1 MANYAIISNDVV
13 TDVCDVDPK
22 TRYHPDLAKAF
33 VSVPSNV
40 KHGWIKTGTNTFKAP
55 TPTTPNP
62 NPTPGV
68 GKVSVSDQKIC
79 KTEVMLVL
87 TRAERQAWKAK
98 IGSDTLIDAIEEEWE
113 SNKETWFSTVNATN
127 PYKTA
132 LADLKTKGVISD
144 AGITKLKNKYFLDNE
159 NF

>member
-1 MANYAIISNDVV
+1 MANYAIIANDIV
-13 TDVCDVDPK
+13 TDVCNVDPK
-22 TRYHPDLAKAF
+22 TRYHPDLAKEF
-33 VSVPSNV
+33 VSVPDTV
-40 KHGWIKTGTNTFKAP
+40 KHGWIKTGENTFKAP
-55 TPTTPNP
+55 TPNTPNP
-62 NPTPGV
+62 NRAPGI
-68 GKVSVSDQKIC
+68 GKVGIDDQKIN
-79 KTEVMLVL
+79 KTEVMVVL

-113 SNKETWFSTVNATN
+113 SNNEVWFSTKNATN
-127 PYKTA
+127 TYKTA

>member
-1 MANYAIISNDVV
+1 MCIRDS
-13 TDVCDVDPK
+13 VCDVDPK
-22 TRYHPDLAKAF
+22 TRYHPDLAKVF

-40 KHGWIKTGTNTFKAP
+40 KNGWIKTGTNTFKAP

-62 NPTPGV
+62 NPAPGV
-68 GKVSVSDQKIC
+68 GKVSVNDQKIC

-132 LADLKTKGVISD
+132 
-144 AGITKLKNKYFLDNE
+144 
-159 NF
+159 